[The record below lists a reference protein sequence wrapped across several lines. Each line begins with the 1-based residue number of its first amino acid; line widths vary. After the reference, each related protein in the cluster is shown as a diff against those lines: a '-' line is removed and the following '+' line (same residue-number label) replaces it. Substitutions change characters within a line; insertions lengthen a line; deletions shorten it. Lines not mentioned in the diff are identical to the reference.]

1 MNIPRMPSEWTRNV
15 NRLLLSRHL
24 DHGSRPSSEPAEQMR
39 WSGAGGSHMANDHS
53 LPNLGHDVRSAE
65 ESHHEV
71 GLPLAK
77 PCDVSRE
84 ANLDP
89 ADSDR
94 PSLGKIQSSPSAI
107 DVNTSKIRRL
117 KCTFYPHDRN
127 LGLRSDESMPR
138 RSTALCQNNQSKTM
152 TCNVS
157 GRMGAFETPAKWPML
172 NGDAFC
178 SVRKSAVT
186 RVGGGN
192 SGEFATV
199 RLSYN

>member
-1 MNIPRMPSEWTRNV
+1 MLSEWTRNV
-15 NRLLLSRHL
+15 NRLLLSKHL
-24 DHGSRPSSEPAEQMR
+24 DLGSQPSSEPAEQMR
-39 WSGAGGSHMANDHS
+39 WLGAGGSHMANDLS
-53 LPNLGHDVRSAE
+53 LPDLGHDVRSAE

-71 GLPLAK
+71 GLPSAK

-107 DVNTSKIRRL
+107 DANTSKIRRL

-127 LGLRSDESMPR
+127 LGLRSDQLKLR
-138 RSTALCQNNQSKTM
+138 RSTALWQNNPAKTM
-152 TCNVS
+152 SCVALE
-157 GRMGAFETPAKWPML
+157 RMGAFETPAKWPMSD
-172 NGDAFC
+172 GDAFC
-178 SVRKSAVT
+178 SVPKSDVT
-186 RVGGGN
+186 RVGDGN
-192 SGEFATV
+192 SDEFATV

>member
-1 MNIPRMPSEWTRNV
+1 MNTPRMPSEWTRNID
-15 NRLLLSRHL
+15 RLPLAKHL
-24 DHGSRPSSEPAEQMR
+24 DHGSQPSSEPAEQMR
-39 WSGAGGSHMANDHS
+39 WSGAGGSHMANDRS
-53 LPNLGHDVRSAE
+53 LRDLGHDVRSAE

-71 GLPLAK
+71 GLTLTK

-94 PSLGKIQSSPSAI
+94 PSLEKIQSSLPAI
-107 DVNTSKIRRL
+107 DADTSKIRRL
-117 KCTFYPHDRN
+117 KYTFYPYDRN
-127 LGLRSDESMPR
+127 LGLRSDEPKRR
-138 RSTALCQNNQSKTM
+138 RSTALWQKSQVKTM
-152 TCNVS
+152 SFNVT
-157 GRMGAFETPAKWPML
+157 GGMGAFETPAKWPMS

-178 SVRKSAVT
+178 SVQKPDVT